1 VKIAKLKNA
10 IVYRA
15 ALPAIGVIDKHLA
28 EMPYSDI
35 GETEFVRYSF
45 VENPVTGEVITPI
58 ANGYAIC
65 LRIDEKMIP
74 KQVIKKEALARISSI
89 ESRLGQ
95 HISKKEKQQIIDTV
109 KVDLCKQ
116 AFVKTSLVHA
126 LYHEEEKLLMV
137 NTTSKNYAGL
147 LCGMLVKV
155 VGSVKTE
162 TIHVSDV
169 KNGLTT
175 RLTNYIGGDTDAF
188 EGFDVGNVI
197 QLSRHADT
205 KETIRY
211 SAEHQS
217 VIAEIDESLKSG
229 FIVDSIELL
238 SGGTSFTLTENF
250 HFRRINTQSAESDGE
265 DDKAFAWRHAAGI
278 DLFFMTG
285 VINKLCTLLS
295 YKEPGAEE
303 QPAAV

>member
-1 VKIAKLKNA
+1 MKIAKLKNA

-15 ALPAIGVIDKHLA
+15 GLPAVGVIDKHLA
-28 EMPYSDI
+28 EMPYSEI
-35 GETEFVRYSF
+35 GDTEFVRYSF
-45 VENPVTGEVITPI
+45 VENPLTGEVVTPI
-58 ANGYAIC
+58 VNGYAVC
-65 LRIDEKMIP
+65 LRIDEKIIP
-74 KQVIKKEALARISSI
+74 KPVIRKEALARISSI

-95 HISKKEKQQIIDTV
+95 RISRKEKQQIIDTV

-116 AFVKTSLVHA
+116 AFVKTSLIYG
-126 LYHEEEKLLMV
+126 LYHQEEKLLMV
-137 NTTSKNYAGL
+137 NTTNKNYAGL

-162 TIHVSDV
+162 TIHISNV
-169 KNGLTT
+169 KNGLTA

-188 EGFDVGNVI
+188 EGFEVGNVI

-211 SAEHQS
+211 SAEHQA
-217 VIAEIDESLKSG
+217 VIAEVEESLKSG
-229 FIVDSIELL
+229 FCVDSIELL

-250 HFRRINTQSAESDGE
+250 HFRRINIQSSESDSE
-265 DDKAFAWRHAAGI
+265 DDVAFAWRHAAGV

-295 YKEPGAEE
+295 YKEPSEEE
-303 QPAAV
+303 QPPAV